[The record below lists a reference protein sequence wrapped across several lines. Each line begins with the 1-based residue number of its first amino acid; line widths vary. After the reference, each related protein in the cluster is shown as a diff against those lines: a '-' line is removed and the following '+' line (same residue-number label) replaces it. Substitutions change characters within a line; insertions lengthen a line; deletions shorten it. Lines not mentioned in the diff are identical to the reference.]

1 MSIVSILILIMIRVR
16 LNTGAIYEA
25 LAIQGSS
32 VLIKDARKNRALF
45 VNKSNIVEW
54 HNGNSKYLP
63 KMDGYTF
70 EPTPF
75 DRIATDGI
83 RVYLESMGV
92 KQNVAIRIANCC
104 VNSGISSLGELYRL
118 GKTGALKLRDM
129 GEGSISE
136 LERVYQERVS
146 EEWK

>member
-1 MSIVSILILIMIRVR
+1 MIRVR
-16 LNTGAIYEA
+16 LNTGAMYEA

-45 VNKSNIVEW
+45 VNKSNITEW

-63 KMDGYTF
+63 EMEGYTF
-70 EPTPF
+70 EPMPF
-75 DRIATDGI
+75 DRISTDGI

-92 KQNVAIRIANCC
+92 KQNVAIRIENCC
-104 VNSGISSLGELYRL
+104 ANATIESLGELYRL
-118 GKTGALKLRDM
+118 GKVCALKLRDM

-136 LERVYQERVS
+136 LERVYQERMN